1 LDNEPAMNTIQ
12 QTLASQ
18 GLAIIYQPQ
27 EILLNIALAFVL
39 GMVISYIYKTT
50 HKGLSYSQ
58 SFMLTLVFVTLIVS
72 MVMMVIGNNLAR
84 AFALVGALSI
94 IRFRTVVKDTKD
106 TAYVFMALAGGM
118 AAGTSSYF
126 LAFVGTIVF
135 TVVAYVLSLT
145 NYGAFY
151 KSEFILRFRVSRDVQ
166 EAAYGDIIRQFAKSA
181 TLLHLEPSG
190 DQQTNK
196 LTFDILMKR
205 DADPGALSNA
215 VAGVAGISEVRLIA
229 SKTDIDY

>member
-1 LDNEPAMNTIQ
+1 
-12 QTLASQ
+12 
-18 GLAIIYQPQ
+18 
-27 EILLNIALAFVL
+27 
-39 GMVISYIYKTT
+39 
-50 HKGLSYSQ
+50 
-58 SFMLTLVFVTLIVS
+58 
-72 MVMMVIGNNLAR
+72 
-84 AFALVGALSI
+84 
-94 IRFRTVVKDTKD
+94 
-106 TAYVFMALAGGM
+106 
-118 AAGTSSYF
+118 
-126 LAFVGTIVF
+126 
-135 TVVAYVLSLT
+135 VLSLT